1 MRAISLLFHDVFV
14 DDPAESGFNSPA
26 ADRYKLSLADFDAQI
41 EGIARVRFDAPVVR
55 LKPDPTVRLKAD
67 PTYTPFL
74 ITFDDGGV
82 SYHTIVA
89 DRLEARGWRGH
100 CFVSTDYIGKP
111 GFLDAAQI
119 RELDARG
126 HAIGGHSAS
135 HPARLSACT
144 FEQMVDEWRRC
155 RQTLEDLLGHTV
167 DTASVPGGYFSRAV
181 GRAAREAGVRVLF
194 TSEPVTAIDTDSDCA
209 IVGRFVI
216 RQGHAPDVSRRFV
229 AAAPWTRSG
238 SWLAWNAKGLVKPLL
253 GASYRPIADRFCAI
267 WRPVKEQPSRRA
279 GLYGPPVGRSS

>member
-41 EGIARVRFDAPVVR
+41 EGIARVRSDAPLVR
-55 LKPDPTVRLKAD
+55 LKPDTTVRLKAD

-82 SYHTIVA
+82 SYHAIVA

-100 CFVSTDYIGKP
+100 CFVSTDFIGKP

-144 FEQMVDEWRRC
+144 FAQMVDEWRRC
-155 RQTLEDLLGHTV
+155 RHTLEDLLGHTV
-167 DTASVPGGYFSRAV
+167 DVASVPGGYFSRAV
-181 GRAAREAGVRVLF
+181 GRAARAAGIRVLF
-194 TSEPVTAIDTDSDCA
+194 TSEPVTSIDSDRGYA
-209 IVGRFVI
+209 VVGRFVI
-216 RQGHAPDVSRRFV
+216 RQGHAQDVSQRFV
-229 AAAPWTRSG
+229 AAAPWTRSAA
-238 SWLAWNAKGLVKPLL
+238 WLTWNAKGLVKPLL
-253 GASYRPIADRFCAI
+253 GASYRPIADRLCAI
-267 WRPVKEQPSRRA
+267 RDSLKTRPRWSA
-279 GLYGPPVGRSS
+279 LGRSS